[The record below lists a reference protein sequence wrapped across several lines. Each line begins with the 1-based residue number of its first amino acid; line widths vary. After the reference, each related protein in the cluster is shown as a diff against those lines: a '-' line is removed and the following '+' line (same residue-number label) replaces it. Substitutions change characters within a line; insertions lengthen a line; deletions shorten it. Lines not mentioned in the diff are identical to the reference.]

1 MKIGLLS
8 DIHANAHALEA
19 VLKSAKKKNVEK
31 LLCCGDYVGYYYEPD
46 RVIDLLDEWDWDGIS
61 GNHETMLLDWLNEKN
76 RNEIIVKY
84 GSGISTAAEQ
94 LSYKIASYLYE
105 MPSLKKL

>member
-1 MKIGLLS
+1 MKIGLLA

-19 VLKSAKKKNVEK
+19 VLKSAKEKKVEK

-46 RVIDLLDEWDWDGIS
+46 RVIALLDEWDWDGIS

-76 RNEIIVKY
+76 RNEIIVIPVTK
-84 GSGISTAAEQ
+84 
-94 LSYKIASYLYE
+94 
-105 MPSLKKL
+105 